1 MAINMAE
8 SMFARVGGTPAI
20 TALIDL
26 LYSKITVNASTSPF
40 FENKDLA
47 RVKAKQ
53 VEFFSNALGSGTAYT
68 GRGMVDIH
76 TGLGINDDEFNIVAG
91 YLSDSLK
98 ELNVP
103 QDIYDAVMGLAGSL
117 RGQVVGL

>member
-1 MAINMAE
+1 MTLKFLNKMNDISLKKSMAINMAE

-53 VEFFSNALGSGTAYT
+53 VEFFSNALG
-68 GRGMVDIH
+68 
-76 TGLGINDDEFNIVAG
+76 
-91 YLSDSLK
+91 
-98 ELNVP
+98 
-103 QDIYDAVMGLAGSL
+103 LA
-117 RGQVVGL
+117 